1 MTQKNIKKSF
11 AFCENNDK
19 INVRTSMAN
28 YKEEENLINIPL
40 YMIGNIENILRD
52 DKGDNYS

>member
-1 MTQKNIKKSF
+1 MKKIYKKSF

-40 YMIGNIENILRD
+40 YMIGNIENILRN

>member
-1 MTQKNIKKSF
+1 
-11 AFCENNDK
+11 
-19 INVRTSMAN
+19 MAN

-40 YMIGNIENILRD
+40 YMIGNIENILRS